1 MRKYLN
7 NPRIIIPLAL
17 LVMLW
22 VCHSYGLLD
31 QLLPDFSDQP
41 QSLAAPQVVVEKE
54 VLALTPSGRVM
65 QGLVRDQWLLRN
77 WRKSS
82 AIKNEPFVANF
93 SFAKNELPEGVTTPE
108 VVEEVV
114 VIDPGTLDQY
124 IVEHL
129 GLDEMGFF
137 VRFGSINKREGDLL
151 MTKSG
156 MELVLGSIALAEER
170 RTEAEHAATIAT
182 HLSGMQ
188 LQAVMKNTPTEVI
201 PTITSVL
208 AENFDQIGL
217 ETALIT
223 STVAKATAAAV
234 DFEALSDT
242 ELDKLTGT
250 FREGDTVDVDSVN
263 NFDYRRSTASAII
276 SGGQLERRIYRLG
289 DFVQKNPALGLAEV
303 HGDYVQLV
311 DRYGQFYRLSLK
323 D

>member
-7 NPRIIIPLAL
+7 NPRIIVPLAL

-31 QLLPDFSDQP
+31 QLLPDFSNQP
-41 QSLAAPQVVVEKE
+41 QSLAATQVVIEKE
-54 VLALTPSGRVM
+54 VIVFTPSGRVM

-82 AIKNEPFVANF
+82 AINNEPFVANF
-93 SFAKNELPEGVTTPE
+93 SFAKNELPEESSAPE

-137 VRFGSINKREGDLL
+137 VRFGTINKRQGDLL

-156 MELVLGSIALAEER
+156 MELVLGSIALAEAKR
-170 RTEAEHAATIAT
+170 SKAEHAATISM
-182 HLSGMQ
+182 HLSQMQ
-188 LQAVMKNTPTEVI
+188 LQAVMKNAPIEVVS
-201 PTITSVL
+201 PVLSVPEDNGPISPL
-208 AENFDQIGL
+208 VTDD
-217 ETALIT
+217 T
-223 STVAKATAAAV
+223 STIVEIGAS
-234 DFEALSDT
+234 SDT
-242 ELDKLTGT
+242 VLSKLPGT
-250 FREGDTVDVDSVN
+250 FREGDTVDVDSIN
-263 NFDYRRSTASAII
+263 NFDDNRSIASAII
-276 SGGQLERRIYRLG
+276 SGGQLERQIYRLG
-289 DFVQKNPALGLAEV
+289 DFVQKNPALGLARV
-303 HGDYVQLV
+303 HEDYVQLV
-311 DRYGQFYRLSLK
+311 DRYGQFYRLDLQ

>member
-7 NPRIIIPLAL
+7 NPRIIIPLAV
-17 LVMLW
+17 LVILW

-31 QLLPDFSDQP
+31 QWLPDFSNQP
-41 QSLAAPQVVVEKE
+41 QSLAATQVVIEEE

-65 QGLVRDQWLLRN
+65 QGLLRDQWLLRN
-77 WRKSS
+77 WTKSS

-93 SFAKNELPEGVTTPE
+93 SFAKNELPEGTTGPIPE

-114 VIDPGTLDQY
+114 LIDPFTLDQY

-137 VRFGSINKREGDLL
+137 VRFGSINKRQGDLL

-170 RTEAEHAATIAT
+170 RSEVEHAATILM

-188 LQAVMKNTPTEVI
+188 LQAVMKNTATEVI
-201 PTITSVL
+201 SPILPLPEDNTPILPLVKDGSASVIEL
-208 AENFDQIGL
+208 GA
-217 ETALIT
+217 
-223 STVAKATAAAV
+223 S
-234 DFEALSDT
+234 SDT
-242 ELDKLTGT
+242 ILSNRQGT
-250 FREGDTVDVDSVN
+250 FREGDTVDAELIN
-263 NFDYRRSTASAII
+263 RSKVSQNSASAVI
-276 SGGQLERRIYRLG
+276 SGGQLDRQIYRLG
-289 DFVQKNPALGLAEV
+289 DFVQKNPALGLARV
-303 HGDYVQLV
+303 HDNYVQLV
-311 DRYGQFYRLSLK
+311 DRYGQFYRLDLQ

>member
-7 NPRIIIPLAL
+7 NPRIVIPLAL
-17 LVMLW
+17 FVVLW

-41 QSLAAPQVVVEKE
+41 QSLAATQVAVEKE

-65 QGLVRDQWLLRN
+65 QGLVRDQWLLRS
-77 WRKSS
+77 WSKSS

-93 SFAKNELPEGVTTPE
+93 SFAKSELLEETSAPEAVEE

-114 VIDPGTLDQY
+114 VIDPVTLDQY

-137 VRFGSINKREGDLL
+137 VRFGSINKRQGDLL

-156 MELVLGSIALAEER
+156 VELVLGSIALAEER
-170 RTEAEHAATIAT
+170 RTEAEHDAIIVIV
-182 HLSGMQ
+182 LSRMQ
-188 LQAVMKNTPTEVI
+188 LLAVIKNASKDVI
-201 PTITSVL
+201 SAADDFVL
-208 AENFDQIGL
+208 ADL
-217 ETALIT
+217 TTAEDI
-223 STVAKATAAAV
+223 
-234 DFEALSDT
+234 ALST
-242 ELDKLTGT
+242 EPSLAELTKSQGT
-250 FREGDTVDVDSVN
+250 FREGDTVN
-263 NFDYRRSTASAII
+263 PELINRSEESQNSASAVI
-276 SGGQLERRIYRLG
+276 SGGLMEHQIYRLG

-303 HGDYVQLV
+303 HDDYVQLV
-311 DRYGQFYRLSLK
+311 DRYGKFYRLNLK

>member
-1 MRKYLN
+1 MRKHLN

-17 LVMLW
+17 FVMLW

-31 QLLPDFSDQP
+31 QLLPDFSGQP
-41 QSLAAPQVVVEKE
+41 QSLAASQVVVEKE

-82 AIKNEPFVANF
+82 TISNEPFVANF
-93 SFAKNELPEGVTTPE
+93 SFEKNELPEGITTPE

-114 VIDPGTLDQY
+114 VIDPVTFDQY

-129 GLDEMGFF
+129 GLDELGFF
-137 VRFGSINKREGDLL
+137 VRFGSINKRQGDLL

-156 MELVLGSIALAEER
+156 VELVLGSIALAEER
-170 RTEAEHAATIAT
+170 RTEAEHEALIIM
-182 HLSGMQ
+182 HLSRMQ
-188 LQAVMKNTPTEVI
+188 LQAVMKNAPTEVVSKI
-201 PTITSVL
+201 LPVPEDSGPISPLLTDDTASVVEL
-208 AENFDQIGL
+208 GASSDEGL
-217 ETALIT
+217 
-223 STVAKATAAAV
+223 SKP
-234 DFEALSDT
+234 
-242 ELDKLTGT
+242 GT
-250 FREGDTVDVDSVN
+250 FREGDTVDADTVNKFDDSQ
-263 NFDYRRSTASAII
+263 SIASAVI

-311 DRYGQFYRLSLK
+311 DRYGQFYQLSLK

>member
-31 QLLPDFSDQP
+31 QLLPDFSGQP
-41 QSLAAPQVVVEKE
+41 QSLAASQVVVEKE

-82 AIKNEPFVANF
+82 VIKNEPFVANF
-93 SFAKNELPEGVTTPE
+93 SFVKNELPEGVTTPE

-114 VIDPGTLDQY
+114 IIDPVTFDQY

-137 VRFGSINKREGDLL
+137 VRFGSINKRQGDLL
-151 MTKSG
+151 MTKNG
-156 MELVLGSIALAEER
+156 AELVLGSIALAEER
-170 RTEAEHAATIAT
+170 RSKAEHAATILM
-182 HLSGMQ
+182 HLSRME
-188 LQAVMKNTPTEVI
+188 LQAVMKNAPTEIISPILSLPEDNTPILPLV
-201 PTITSVL
+201 TDGSASVVEL
-208 AENFDQIGL
+208 GA
-217 ETALIT
+217 
-223 STVAKATAAAV
+223 S
-234 DFEALSDT
+234 SDT
-242 ELDKLTGT
+242 VLSNLQGT
-250 FREGDTVDVDSVN
+250 FREGDTVDAELIN
-263 NFDYRRSTASAII
+263 RSKESQNSASAVI
-276 SGGQLERRIYRLG
+276 SGGQLDRQIYRLG
-289 DFVQKNPALGLAEV
+289 DFVQKNPALGLARV
-303 HGDYVQLV
+303 HGNYVQLV
-311 DRYGQFYRLSLK
+311 DRYGQFYRLDLQ

>member
-17 LVMLW
+17 IVVLW

-82 AIKNEPFVANF
+82 VIKNEPFVANF
-93 SFAKNELPEGVTTPE
+93 SFVKNELPEGVTTPE

-114 VIDPGTLDQY
+114 IIDPVTFDQY

-129 GLDEMGFF
+129 GLDELGFF
-137 VRFGSINKREGDLL
+137 VRFGSINKRQGDLL

-170 RTEAEHAATIAT
+170 RTEAEHDALILM
-182 HLSGMQ
+182 HLSRLQ
-188 LQAVMKNTPTEVI
+188 LQAVMKNAPIELVSPVLPVPEDSGPISPLVSDDTSSVI
-201 PTITSVL
+201 
-208 AENFDQIGL
+208 EIG
-217 ETALIT
+217 A
-223 STVAKATAAAV
+223 S
-234 DFEALSDT
+234 SDT
-242 ELDKLTGT
+242 VLSKLPGT
-250 FREGDTVDVDSVN
+250 FREGDTVDVDSIN
-263 NFDYRRSTASAII
+263 DFDDNRSIASAVIA
-276 SGGQLERRIYRLG
+276 GGQLERQIYRLG
-289 DFVQKNPALGLAEV
+289 DFVKKNPALGLAEV
-303 HGDYVQLV
+303 HDDYVQLV

>member
-22 VCHSYGLLD
+22 VCYSYGLLD
-31 QLLPDFSDQP
+31 QLLPDLSDQP
-41 QSLAAPQVVVEKE
+41 QSLAATQVVVEKE

-93 SFAKNELPEGVTTPE
+93 SFAKNELPEGDTTPE

-114 VIDPGTLDQY
+114 VIDPVTLDQY

-137 VRFGSINKREGDLL
+137 VRFGTINKRQGDLL

-156 MELVLGSIALAEER
+156 MELVLGSIALAEAR
-170 RTEAEHAATIAT
+170 RSKAEHAATISM
-182 HLSGMQ
+182 HLSRMQ
-188 LQAVMKNTPTEVI
+188 LQAVMKN
-201 PTITSVL
+201 
-208 AENFDQIGL
+208 
-217 ETALIT
+217 ALIEVVPPILSVPEDNGPISPRVT
-223 STVAKATAAAV
+223 DDTASVVEIGAS
-234 DFEALSDT
+234 SDT
-242 ELDKLTGT
+242 VLSKLPGT
-250 FREGDTVDVDSVN
+250 FREGDTVDVDSIN
-263 NFDYRRSTASAII
+263 RSKESQNSASAVI
-276 SGGQLERRIYRLG
+276 SGGQLERQIYRLG
-289 DFVQKNPALGLAEV
+289 DFVQKNPALGLARV
-303 HGDYVQLV
+303 HDNYVQLV
-311 DRYGQFYRLSLK
+311 DRYGQFYRLDLQ